1 MTIFYVDG
9 NAGNDSNDG
18 SSNKPWKT
26 LIKATDRVSPGDEVR
41 IRTAT
46 YEEVLRLRTA
56 NTTWR
61 ADTGHKPVVDGRYH
75 DGLFNAQETLPH
87 PDETT
92 NFLPE
97 GDSGSMIGLGAEG
110 VTLDGLTIRNVAGSA
125 VGVSASNCTV
135 RNCRIDFTYNS
146 AIKANTTSNAFM
158 ENVVFENNVCT
169 RISVRYYDPLRGGG
183 GESVTG
189 VLKMGRTRDGIIRN
203 NVCAYGHGEGINVGK
218 DNYRILVEGNIVH
231 TCNHVHLY
239 INRSVDV
246 TMRNNLVYHLY
257 IPVFVGE
264 NDKAPAGIVIGDEK
278 PDSGQWIHSSGGQ
291 IYNNVV
297 VGLGTLFGLRNN
309 AHNYNTQMENCYV
322 GYNTFIAREKTR
334 ISVNMVGNM
343 QGREHRNSIFEN
355 NLIYCGSSV
364 TQGTG
369 NISGVA
375 FRNNQWSAAPQA
387 AMRGPGDR
395 IGDPNLT
402 NVAAELRHNFPDP
415 ESNIDLRNYRL
426 TERSTLAIGRASD
439 GSRINNLQP
448 PEIRKDFF
456 SSNRDGQ
463 PDIGAHEYDGVA
475 VAITANFSIGPGQ
488 AAGVV
493 PHVVDFTDKS
503 TADRP
508 IVSRLWDFGDGQTST
523 ETNPSHSYEA
533 EGTFD
538 VTLTVTDNQNNSDSL
553 TRGDLIAVTAEEEF
567 IVAQPFR
574 RFMLV
579 QLEPETAL
587 AYGTQFPD
595 QSCVMLWHAEPFH
608 ILTFASIEDAT
619 RIVQTA
625 NMELRWVDSNDDGEA
640 APVDVDDEEFE
651 AEPVR

>member
-1 MTIFYVDG
+1 
-9 NAGNDSNDG
+9 
-18 SSNKPWKT
+18 
-26 LIKATDRVSPGDEVR
+26 
-41 IRTAT
+41 
-46 YEEVLRLRTA
+46 
-56 NTTWR
+56 
-61 ADTGHKPVVDGRYH
+61 
-75 DGLFNAQETLPH
+75 
-87 PDETT
+87 
-92 NFLPE
+92 
-97 GDSGSMIGLGAEG
+97 MIGLGAEG
-110 VTLDGLTIRNVAGSA
+110 VTLDGLTIQNVAGSA

-355 NLIYCGSSV
+355 NLIYCDSSI

-369 NISGVA
+369 NISGIA
-375 FRNNQWSAAPQA
+375 FRNNLWSAAPQS

-456 SSNRDGQ
+456 GSNRDGQ
-463 PDIGAHEYDGVA
+463 PDIGAHEYNGVA
-475 VAITANFSIGPGQ
+475 VGITANFTVGGGQ
-488 AAGVV
+488 TSGVV
-493 PHVVDFTDKS
+493 PLTVDFVDQS
-503 TADRP
+503 TSARP
-508 IVSRLWDFGDGQTST
+508 IVAREWEFGDGQTST
-523 ETNPSHSYEA
+523 ETNPHHTYEA
-533 EGTFD
+533 EGTYD
-538 VTLTVTDNQNNSDSL
+538 VTLTVTDDQGNSDSK
-553 TRGDLIAVTAEEEF
+553 TREEF
-567 IVAQPFR
+567 ITATAATFDFQLTLFR
-574 RFMLV
+574 RFALI
-579 QLEPETAL
+579 QAEPQQVI
-587 AYGTQFPD
+587 AYGTQYPD
-595 QSCVMLWHAEPFH
+595 LSCVMFWQQEPSH
-608 ILTFASIEDAT
+608 ILNFDSIEDAQ
-619 RIVQTA
+619 RMVLQQQGR
-625 NMELRWVDSNDDGEA
+625 ELVWIDSGDDA
-640 APVDVDDEEFE
+640 DPLLTDDEEMESLLTLEMGAF
-651 AEPVR
+651 